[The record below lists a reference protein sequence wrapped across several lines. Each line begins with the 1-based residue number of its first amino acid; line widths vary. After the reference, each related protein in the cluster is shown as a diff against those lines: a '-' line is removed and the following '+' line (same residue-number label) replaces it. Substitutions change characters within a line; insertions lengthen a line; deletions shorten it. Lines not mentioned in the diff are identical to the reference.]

1 MLCMH
6 MTSPSRF
13 SRLSTALL
21 VFGCVAT
28 IAAQDKKLS
37 KLAPLT
43 PQPTAI
49 TEASIR
55 GHMEFLAGDAMQG
68 RGSGTA
74 DEWRAAA
81 YIGSQMRRWGI
92 EPLGDDGGYV
102 KTVDTGRITAAAAPL
117 LVVNGMA
124 LTHGRE
130 ILVQSINK
138 GAASG
143 PLYRYVP
150 GATAPEGA
158 FVFVPDGATVDNA
171 AIAKAAAVL
180 TVETTQIRATWAATG
195 SRMPAGGAAAGGRG
209 GGAPA
214 PATVR
219 IVLDKATHAA
229 MAGVAD
235 GTKLD
240 FQCATQP
247 GRTYNALGQLKG
259 SDPALAAQVIL
270 LTAHLDHLGVRA
282 GAADPIF
289 NGADDDASG
298 STAVLE
304 LAQAIAI
311 GPRPKRT
318 VMFAWFGSEESG
330 GFGARDFLEHPLVAK
345 DKIVANLEFEMIGRS
360 DPMVADKTLWLT
372 GYERSNLGVELAKQ
386 GARLVQDP
394 HPEQNFFSRSDNIQ
408 LARAGVIA
416 HTVSSFNLHK
426 DYHQAS
432 DEVKTIDFG
441 HMTMA
446 IQSMYA
452 PVMWLTNSAFVPTWY
467 ENCQPVAAAPRGGGP
482 GAAAGAPA
490 APTPPPCKANGKDPI
505 K

>member
-1 MLCMH
+1 MLSLH

-13 SRLSTALL
+13 SRLCVVGLMFA
-21 VFGCVAT
+21 GVAT
-28 IAAQDKKLS
+28 TSAQS
-37 KLAPLT
+37 KPPAKLT
-43 PQPTAI
+43 PLQVQAATI

-102 KTVDTGRITAAAAPL
+102 KTIDTGRVTAASAPT
-117 LVVNGMA
+117 LVVGNMA

-130 ILVQSINK
+130 MLVSSINK
-138 GAASG
+138 GAVGG
-143 PLYRYVP
+143 PLFRYTH
-150 GATAPEGA
+150 GAKIPDGA
-158 FVFVPDGATVDNA
+158 FVFIPDGATPDNTEL
-171 AIAKAAAVL
+171 AKAAGTLA
-180 TVETTQIRATWAATG
+180 VETAQNRTTWAATG
-195 SRMPAGGAAAGGRG
+195 ARMPGAAAAGGGRG

-214 PATVR
+214 AAVVR

-229 MAGVAD
+229 IAGMVD
-235 GTKLD
+235 GTKVD
-240 FQCATQP
+240 FQCTMQP

-259 SDPALAAQVIL
+259 SDPKQAAEVIL
-270 LTAHLDHLGVRA
+270 LTAHLDHLGVRP
-282 GAADPIF
+282 GAPGADAIF

-304 LAQAIAI
+304 LAEAIAR

-330 GFGARDFLEHPLVAK
+330 GFGARDFLAHPLVAK
-345 DKIVANLEFEMIGRS
+345 DKIVANLEFEMLGRP
-360 DPMVADKTLWLT
+360 DPLIPANDLWLT
-372 GYERSNLGVELAKQ
+372 GYERSNLGVELARHDA
-386 GARLVQDP
+386 GLVQDP

-408 LARAGVIA
+408 LAQAGVIA

-432 DEVKTIDFG
+432 DEVKTIDFPY
-441 HMTMA
+441 MTKA
-446 IQSMYA
+446 IASMFA
-452 PVMWLTNSAFVPTWY
+452 PVMWLSNSTFVPTWY
-467 ENCQPVAAAPRGGGP
+467 ENCQPLPRPAP
-482 GAAAGAPA
+482 GAPA
-490 APTPPPCKANGKDPI
+490 PPPPPPCKANGK
-505 K
+505 

>member
-1 MLCMH
+1 MSH
-6 MTSPSRF
+6 IRRTSLIALTVVSLGAV
-13 SRLSTALL
+13 LSAQKKPAPAL
-21 VFGCVAT
+21 VKNDV
-28 IAAQDKKLS
+28 
-37 KLAPLT
+37 
-43 PQPTAI
+43 I

-55 GHMEFLAGDAMQG
+55 GHMEFLASDAMQG

-74 DEWRAAA
+74 DEWRAAT

-92 EPLGDDGGYV
+92 EPLGDNGGYV
-102 KTVDTGRITAAAAPL
+102 KTIDTGRITAATAPL
-117 LVVNGMA
+117 LVVGNLT

-130 ILVQSINK
+130 MLVQSINK
-138 GAASG
+138 GAVAG
-143 PLYRYVP
+143 PLFRYTS
-150 GATAPEGA
+150 GSTAPDGA

-171 AIAKAAAVL
+171 SVAKAAAVL
-180 TVETTQIRATWAATG
+180 TLETPQIRTTWAATG
-195 SRMPAGGAAAGGRG
+195 ARMPGAAAAGGGRG
-209 GGAPA
+209 GGAAA

-229 MAGVAD
+229 LAGMVD

-240 FQCATQP
+240 FQCTTQP

-259 SDPALAAQVIL
+259 SDPAMAAQVIL
-270 LTAHLDHLGVRA
+270 LTAHLDHLGIRGNGPDV
-282 GAADPIF
+282 IN

-304 LAQAIAI
+304 LAEAISK

-330 GFGARDFLEHPLVAK
+330 GAGASDFLNKPLVAK

-360 DPMVADKTLWLT
+360 DPAVADKTLWLT

-394 HPEQNFFSRSDNIQ
+394 HPDQNFFSRSDNIQ

-426 DYHQAS
+426 EYHTPA
-432 DEVKTIDFG
+432 DDLEHIDFA

-446 IQSMYA
+446 IQSMLA
-452 PVMWLTNSAFVPTWY
+452 PVMWLSNSTFVPTWY
-467 ENCQPVAAAPRGGGP
+467 ENCQPVAAPRGGGP
-482 GAAAGAPA
+482 GAAGAPA
-490 APTPPPCKANGKDPI
+490 APTPPPCKANGK
-505 K
+505 

>member
-1 MLCMH
+1 
-6 MTSPSRF
+6 MTSPYRF
-13 SRLSTALL
+13 SRASIALL
-21 VFGCVAT
+21 IAGCVAT
-28 IAAQDKKLS
+28 AAAQNSSDKKPS
-37 KLAPLT
+37 KLGSAPAQS
-43 PQPTAI
+43 PVI

-68 RGSGTA
+68 RGSGST
-74 DEWRAAA
+74 DEWRAAS

-102 KTVDTGRITAAAAPL
+102 KTIETGRMSATAPPTLAVGNL
-117 LVVNGMA
+117 R

-130 ILVQSINK
+130 MIVQSINK
-138 GAASG
+138 GAVSG
-143 PLYRYVP
+143 PLFRYTYGVKVP
-150 GATAPEGA
+150 DGA
-158 FVFVPDGATVDNA
+158 FVFVPDGATPDNA
-171 AIAKAAAVL
+171 ELAKAAGML
-180 TVETTQIRATWAATG
+180 TVETAAIRAQWATTG
-195 SRMPAGGAAAGGRG
+195 SRLPGAGAGGGRG
-209 GGAPA
+209 GAAPA
-214 PATVR
+214 PPIVR

-229 MAGVAD
+229 IAGLID
-235 GTKLD
+235 GVTVD
-240 FQCATQP
+240 FQCAMAA
-247 GRTYNALGQLKG
+247 GHTYDALGQLKG
-259 SDPALAAQVIL
+259 TDPKQAAEVIL
-270 LTAHLDHLGVRA
+270 LTAHLDHLGNALTGGSCR
-282 GAADPIF
+282 PIGTDTIC

-304 LAQAIAI
+304 LAEAIAR

-330 GFGARDFLEHPLVAK
+330 GAGARDFLEHPLVAK

-426 DYHQAS
+426 EYHTAA
-432 DEVKTIDFG
+432 DDLAHIDFA

-452 PVMWLTNSAFVPTWY
+452 PVMWLTNSTFVP
-467 ENCQPVAAAPRGGGP
+467 
-482 GAAAGAPA
+482 
-490 APTPPPCKANGKDPI
+490 
-505 K
+505 

>member
-1 MLCMH
+1 
-6 MTSPSRF
+6 MTSPFRF
-13 SRLSTALL
+13 FRLCIVGLIFA
-21 VFGCVAT
+21 GVAT
-28 IAAQDKKLS
+28 TSAQSKPPAKLTV
-37 KLAPLT
+37 API
-43 PQPTAI
+43 QAPTI

-102 KTVDTGRITAAAAPL
+102 KTIDTGRVTAASAPL
-117 LVVNGMA
+117 LIVGNTV

-130 ILVQSINK
+130 MLVSSINK
-138 GAASG
+138 GAVSG
-143 PLYRYVP
+143 PLFRYVHGQKIP
-150 GATAPEGA
+150 DGA
-158 FVFVPDGATVDNA
+158 FVFVPDGATPDNA
-171 AIAKAAAVL
+171 ELAKAAGTL
-180 TVETTQIRATWAATG
+180 TVETAQNRTTWAATG
-195 SRMPAGGAAAGGRG
+195 ARMPGAAAAGGGRG

-214 PATVR
+214 AAVVR

-229 MAGVAD
+229 IAGMVD
-235 GTKLD
+235 GTKVD
-240 FQCATQP
+240 FQCTTQP

-259 SDPALAAQVIL
+259 SDPKQAAEVIL

-282 GAADPIF
+282 GAPGVDTIY

-298 STAVLE
+298 STAVLQ
-304 LAQAIAI
+304 LAEAIAR

-330 GFGARDFLEHPLVAK
+330 GFGARDFLDHPLVAK
-345 DKIVANLEFEMIGRS
+345 DKIVANLEFEMLGRP
-360 DPMVADKTLWLT
+360 DPLVADKTLWLT
-372 GYERSNLGVELAKQ
+372 GYERSNLGVELVKQ

-394 HPEQNFFSRSDNIQ
+394 HPDQNFFSRSDNIQ

-432 DEVKTIDFG
+432 DEVKTIDFA

-446 IQSMYA
+446 IQSMFA
-452 PVMWLTNSAFVPTWY
+452 PVMWLSNSTFVPTWY
-467 ENCQPVAAAPRGGGP
+467 ENCQPVAAAGRGGAAGAAGTAGAA
-482 GAAAGAPA
+482 GAAAPTAPA
-490 APTPPPCKANGKDPI
+490 PCKANGKG
-505 K
+505 